1 MSLLPSE
8 RAVLK
13 IIRMLV
19 LETSTVTYRIAS
31 LRARWPHVHS
41 EAYSNG
47 FDSLVGKGL
56 LSVSPDGVLLSV
68 TNAGIKAMA
77 ALK

>member
-1 MSLLPSE
+1 MNPSE

-31 LRARWPHVHS
+31 LRARWPAAHS
-41 EAYSNG
+41 QAYSDG
-47 FDSLVGKGL
+47 FDRLVSKGL

-68 TNAGIKAMA
+68 TNAGIKMMA
-77 ALK
+77 ALR